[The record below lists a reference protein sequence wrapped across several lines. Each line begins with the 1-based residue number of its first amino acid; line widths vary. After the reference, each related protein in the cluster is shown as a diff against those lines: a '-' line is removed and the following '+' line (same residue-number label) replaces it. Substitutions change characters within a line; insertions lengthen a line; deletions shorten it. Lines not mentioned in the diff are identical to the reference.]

1 MSYQKRNIFSLICK
15 KYFLQIKSA
24 KNLSLSS
31 KQLSQNSNISEN
43 INENTIKI
51 AIIGSGPAGFYTAQ
65 HLLKVGF
72 VFCFIQ
78 CITFQ
83 YIQQNFQTFVELKKL
98 CIE

>member
-24 KNLSLSS
+24 KNLCLSS
-31 KQLSQNSNISEN
+31 KKLSQNSN

-65 HLLKVGF
+65 HLLKVGL
-72 VFCFIQ
+72 VFLVLF
-78 CITFQ
+78 
-83 YIQQNFQTFVELKKL
+83 NP
-98 CIE
+98 